1 MPTPPTA
8 VRFHGRGTR
17 AWDTIGK
24 EIMPMLYVRR
34 EFEDGRVTISE
45 VKCIN
50 LLDDGRVFIN
60 LFIICGK
67 GVTVTNAL

>member
-1 MPTPPTA
+1 M
-8 VRFHGRGTR
+8 
-17 AWDTIGK
+17 
-24 EIMPMLYVRR
+24 YVRR
-34 EFEDGRVTISE
+34 QLPDGRVTTSK

>member
-1 MPTPPTA
+1 
-8 VRFHGRGTR
+8 
-17 AWDTIGK
+17 
-24 EIMPMLYVRR
+24 MLYVRR
-34 EFEDGRVTISE
+34 EFEDGRVTTSE